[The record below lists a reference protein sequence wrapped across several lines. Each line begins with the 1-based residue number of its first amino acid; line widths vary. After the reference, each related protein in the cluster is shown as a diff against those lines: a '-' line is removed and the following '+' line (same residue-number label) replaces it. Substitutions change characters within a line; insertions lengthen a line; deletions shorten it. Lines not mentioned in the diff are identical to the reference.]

1 MCGRFTLFLDPAD
14 FQQELGVGEFPIE
27 WAPRYNIAP
36 GQPVALVNDAASRA
50 VTFMRWGLVP
60 SWAKDIHIGA
70 KLINARAETVAEKP
84 SFRSAFARRRCLILA
99 NGFYE
104 WQRQPGQRGPSR
116 PFLFQRKGGKPFAFA
131 GLWEQWQSPEGS
143 ELQTCTILTTAANAL
158 VAPVHERMPVILTA
172 PACWEWLSPAP
183 AARLHSLLVPYPAED
198 MHAYEVGRTVN
209 NALLDV
215 PQCIQPAGNA
225 SLI

>member
-14 FQQELGVGEFPIE
+14 FQQEMGVGEFPIE

-36 GQPVALVNDAASRA
+36 TQPIALVTDATTRA
-50 VTFMRWGLVP
+50 VTHMRWGLVP
-60 SWAKDIHIGA
+60 SWAKDISIGA
-70 KLINARAETVAEKP
+70 KLINARAETVSEKP

-104 WQRQPGQRGPSR
+104 WQRLPGQRGPAT

-131 GLWEQWQSPEGS
+131 GLWEQWQSPDGG
-143 ELQTCTILTTAANAL
+143 ELQTCTIITTAANAV
-158 VAPVHERMPVILTA
+158 VAPVHERMPVMLSA
-172 PACWEWLSPAP
+172 PACWDWLSPGP
-183 AARLHSLLVPYPAED
+183 TARLQTFLAPYPADD
-198 MHAYEVGRTVN
+198 MQAYPVGLTVN
-209 NALLDV
+209 NAMLDV
-215 PQCIQPAGNA
+215 PQCIQPAGKA